1 MTISVYIL
9 DNMIVLKAYSQCNF
23 PEQVRKSILLYTIT
37 RTPSF
42 YVDKQQ
48 DYQEESEPQK
58 NYSKQ

>member
-1 MTISVYIL
+1 ML

-23 PEQVRKSILLYTIT
+23 RDQARKSILLYTVT

-48 DYQEESEPQK
+48 DYQEESEPQN